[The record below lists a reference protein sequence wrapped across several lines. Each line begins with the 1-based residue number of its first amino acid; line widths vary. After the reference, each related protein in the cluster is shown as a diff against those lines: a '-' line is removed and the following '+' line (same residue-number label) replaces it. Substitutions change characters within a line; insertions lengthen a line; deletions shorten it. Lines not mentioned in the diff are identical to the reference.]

1 MENMRNMRLCANRK
15 QPGAGLRALIFLG
28 GATMAAC
35 SPPTPK
41 APPAIFADATIRD
54 MTIRDMASGQALAF
68 AGLIDKLA
76 EADALLL
83 GEQHDNPDHHR
94 MQARIAR
101 ELAARGRRLV
111 VVFEMIDNGQQS
123 LLDGFLAGRP
133 RDAAALGDLLGWEQ
147 SGWPAW
153 AQYRPI
159 ADAVLAQPNPP
170 AKPIR
175 PANLPIAT
183 ARDIARNGL
192 TAKGLDAALAE
203 TLRQAAARDPA
214 VLAAHGEAI
223 RDSHCGMLPDSA
235 LAPFALAQYARD
247 SVMAD
252 SIAAASRDAPGAL
265 VLLIAGN
272 GHARHDVG
280 VPLHLARLRPGLKVL
295 SMGLLEGDAPP
306 EAAPFDLVWLSAPIP
321 REDPCAAFRSSARQ

>member
-1 MENMRNMRLCANRK
+1 MAQGPVTANRK
-15 QPGAGLRALIFLG
+15 RLGVPLWAVLFVGGALIV
-28 GATMAAC
+28 AC
-35 SPPTPK
+35 GPRTAESPP
-41 APPAIFADATIRD
+41 AYADAAIGGIV
-54 MTIRDMASGQALAF
+54 IRDMASGQDLAF
-68 AGLIDKLA
+68 AELIDKLA
-76 EADALLL
+76 ETDALLL

-111 VVFEMIDNGQQS
+111 VAFEMIDSGQQP
-123 LLDGFLAGRP
+123 LLDGFLANRP
-133 RDAAALGDLLGWEQ
+133 RDAAALGDMLGWDQ
-147 SGWPAW
+147 SGWPEW

-159 ADAVLAQPNPP
+159 ADTALAQQNPP

-203 TLRQAAARDPA
+203 TLRQAGARDPA
-214 VLAAHGEAI
+214 VLAAHGEDI

-252 SIAAASRDAPGAL
+252 SIAAASRDDPRAL

-272 GHARHDVG
+272 GHARRDLG
-280 VPLHLARLRPGLKVL
+280 VPLHLARLRPGLKVM
-295 SMGLLEGDAPP
+295 SIGLLEGDAPP
-306 EAAPFDLVWLSAPIP
+306 ETAPFDLIWLSAPMP
-321 REDPCAAFRSSARQ
+321 REDHCAAFRASARR

>member
-1 MENMRNMRLCANRK
+1 MAQGTVTANRK
-15 QPGAGLRALIFLG
+15 RPGVRRWAVLLLG
-28 GATMAAC
+28 GALIAAC
-35 SPPTPK
+35 GPRATESPP
-41 APPAIFADATIRD
+41 AFVDAFIRD
-54 MTIRDMASGQALAF
+54 GASGQDLTF
-68 AGLIDKLA
+68 PEFLDKLA
-76 EADALLL
+76 KADALLL
-83 GEQHDNPDHHR
+83 GEQHDNPAHHLV
-94 MQARIAR
+94 QARIAR

-111 VVFEMIDNGQQS
+111 VAFEMIDNGQQT
-123 LLDGFLAGRP
+123 LLDQFLAARP

-147 SGWPAW
+147 SGWPDW
-153 AQYRPI
+153 AHYEPI
-159 ADAVLAQPNPP
+159 ADAALAQPNPP

-192 TAKGLDAALAE
+192 AAKSLDAALAE

-214 VLAAHGEAI
+214 VLAAHGADI
-223 RDSHCGMLPDSA
+223 RASHCGMLPESA

-247 SVMAD
+247 RVMAD

-272 GHARHDVG
+272 GHARRDVG

-306 EAAPFDLVWLSAPIP
+306 ETAPFDLVWLSAPMP
-321 REDPCAAFRSSARQ
+321 REDPCAAFRAAARQ